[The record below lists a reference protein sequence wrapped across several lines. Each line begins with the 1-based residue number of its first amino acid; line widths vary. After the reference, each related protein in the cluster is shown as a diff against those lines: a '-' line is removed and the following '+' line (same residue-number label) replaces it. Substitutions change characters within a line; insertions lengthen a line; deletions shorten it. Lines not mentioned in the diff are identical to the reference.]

1 MSDINENGSAP
12 MSDRPKRVGIREVAA
27 AAGVS
32 VTTVSHVLNNT
43 PNAQVRTE
51 TRERVVATAKRL
63 GYRPS
68 RLARGL
74 RTRRTQ
80 TLGLVGDS
88 VATTP
93 YAGQMIRG
101 AQQAAQERGR
111 SIVLFNTEADPGE
124 EDRDLRTL
132 LGYEVEGIIYA
143 TMYHRTVS
151 IPKILEGV
159 PLVLLDAESPDSR
172 VPSVVPDEVQG
183 GCTATA
189 ELIDHGHRRV
199 GFVTNVDDIPATS
212 GRLEGYR
219 KALHAAK
226 IRFDPKLVVSDESE
240 AWGGYRAARELLERP
255 NRPTALFAFNDR
267 MAMGAY
273 RAAAQLGL
281 RIPDDL
287 SIIGFDDQ
295 QLITR
300 GLYPE
305 LTSVALPHYDMGY
318 WAAATLCDRLDG
330 ESSEAEP
337 PATPLLMGCP
347 LTRRDS
353 VRPPSDA

>member
-1 MSDINENGSAP
+1 

-43 PNAQVRTE
+43 PNTQVRAE
-51 TRERVVATAKRL
+51 TRERVVATAKKL

-88 VATTP
+88 IATTP

-111 SIVLFNTEADPGE
+111 SIVLFNTEADPAE
-124 EDRDLRTL
+124 EDRDLRSL

-143 TMYHRTVS
+143 TMYHRVVS
-151 IPKILEGV
+151 VPPILEGV
-159 PLVLLDAESPDSR
+159 PLVLLDAESSDTDA
-172 VPSVVPDEVQG
+172 PSVVPDEVRG
-183 GCTATA
+183 GSTATE
-189 ELIDHGHRRV
+189 ELIVHGHERI
-199 GFVTNVDDIPATS
+199 GFITNVDDVPATS
-212 GRLEGYR
+212 GRLEGYQG
-219 KALHAAK
+219 ALRAANIK
-226 IRFDPKLVVSDESE
+226 FDPALVVSDESE
-240 AWGGYRAARELLERP
+240 TWGGYRAARQLLDRP
-255 NRPTALFAFNDR
+255 DRPTALFAYNDR

-273 RAAAQLGL
+273 RAAAELGL
-281 RIPDDL
+281 HIPVDL
-287 SIIGFDDQ
+287 SIVGFDDQ
-295 QLITR
+295 ELITR

-318 WAAATLCDRLDG
+318 WSAATLCDLLDE
-330 ESSEAEP
+330 ESAEVRG
-337 PATPLLMGCP
+337 TRPLLMECP
-347 LTRRDS
+347 LVRRDS
-353 VRPPSDA
+353 VQPPGETP

>member
-1 MSDINENGSAP
+1 

-32 VTTVSHVLNNT
+32 VTTVSHVLNDT
-43 PNAQVRTE
+43 PNTQVRAE
-51 TRERVVATAKRL
+51 TRDRVIKTAKDL

-88 VATTP
+88 IATTP

-111 SIVLFNTEADPGE
+111 SIVLFNTEADPTE

-143 TMYHRTVS
+143 TMYHRVVS
-151 IPKILEGV
+151 IPSILEDV
-159 PLVLLDAESPDSR
+159 PMVLLDAESSDTDA
-172 VPSVVPDEVQG
+172 PSVVPDEERG
-183 GCTATA
+183 GRTATE
-189 ELIDHGHRRV
+189 ELLANGHRRI
-199 GFVTNVDDIPATS
+199 GFITNVDDIPATS
-212 GRLEGYR
+212 GRMAGYR
-219 KALHAAK
+219 EALRVAGVE
-226 IRFDPKLVVSDESE
+226 FDPDLVVADESE
-240 AWGGYRAARELLERP
+240 TWGGYAAACRLLKRP
-255 NRPTALFAFNDR
+255 DRPSALFCFNDR

-273 RAAAQLGL
+273 RAAAELGV

-287 SIIGFDDQ
+287 SIVGFDDQ

-300 GLYPE
+300 GLFPE
-305 LTSVALPHYDMGY
+305 LTSVALPHYQMGY
-318 WAAATLCDRLDG
+318 WSAATLCDLLD
-330 ESSEAEP
+330 EETSEGQQP
-337 PATPLLMGCP
+337 SPLLMECP
-347 LTRRDS
+347 LVRRDS
-353 VRPPSDA
+353 VQPPGGTP

>member
-1 MSDINENGSAP
+1 

-43 PNAQVRTE
+43 PNTQVRAAP
-51 TRERVVATAKRL
+51 RARVVATAKKL

-88 VATTP
+88 IATTP

-111 SIVLFNTEADPGE
+111 SIVLFNTEADPAE

-143 TMYHRTVS
+143 TMYHRVVS
-151 IPKILEGV
+151 VPSILEGV
-159 PLVLLDAESPDSR
+159 PLVLLDAESKESEA
-172 VPSVVPDEVQG
+172 PSVVPDEVG
-183 GCTATA
+183 GGRTATE
-189 ELIDHGHRRV
+189 ELLAHGHRRI
-199 GFVTNVDDIPATS
+199 GFLTNVDDIPATS

-219 KALHAAK
+219 KALRAAK
-226 IRFDPKLVVSDESE
+226 IKFDPALVVADESE
-240 AWGGYRAARELLERP
+240 TWGGYRAARELLDRP
-255 NRPTALFAFNDR
+255 NRPTALFAYNDR

-273 RAAAQLGL
+273 RAAAELGL
-281 RIPDDL
+281 RIPTDV
-287 SIIGFDDQ
+287 SIVGFDDQ

-305 LTSVALPHYDMGY
+305 LTSVALPHYAMGY
-318 WAAATLCDRLDG
+318 WAAATLCDQLDR
-330 ESSEAEP
+330 ESSESDAP
-337 PATPLLMGCP
+337 PGPATPLLMECP
-347 LTRRDS
+347 LVRRHS
-353 VRPPSDA
+353 VRPRSDA

>member
-1 MSDINENGSAP
+1 
-12 MSDRPKRVGIREVAA
+12 MSDRPKRTGIREVAA

-43 PNAQVRTE
+43 PNTQVRTE

-88 VATTP
+88 IATTP

-111 SIVLFNTEADPGE
+111 SIVLFNTEADPSE

-143 TMYHRTVS
+143 TMYHRVVS
-151 IPKILEGV
+151 IPSILEDV
-159 PLVLLDAESPDSR
+159 PLVLLDAESPGSDA
-172 VPSVVPDEVQG
+172 PSVVPDEVQG
-183 GCTATA
+183 GCTATQ

-199 GFVTNVDDIPATS
+199 GFITNVDDVPATS

-219 KALHAAK
+219 KALRAAK
-226 IRFDPKLVVSDESE
+226 IRVDATLVVSNESE
-240 AWGGYRAARELLERP
+240 TWGGYRAARQLLERES
-255 NRPTALFAFNDR
+255 RPTALFAYNDR

-273 RAAAQLGL
+273 RAAAELGL
-281 RIPDDL
+281 RIPADL
-287 SIIGFDDQ
+287 SIVGFDDQ

-305 LTSVALPHYDMGY
+305 LTSVSLPHYAMGY
-318 WAAATLCDRLDG
+318 WAAANLCDRLDSA
-330 ESSEAEP
+330 SSESESPAA
-337 PATPLLMGCP
+337 PATPLLMECP
-347 LTRRDS
+347 LVRRDS
-353 VRPPSDA
+353 VQAPAGE

>member
-1 MSDINENGSAP
+1 

-32 VTTVSHVLNNT
+32 VTTVSHVLNDT
-43 PNAQVRTE
+43 PNTQVRAE
-51 TRERVVATAKRL
+51 TRERVIATAKTL

-88 VATTP
+88 IATTP

-111 SIVLFNTEADPGE
+111 SIVLFNTEADPAE

-143 TMYHRTVS
+143 TMYHRVVS
-151 IPKILEGV
+151 VPSILEDV
-159 PLVLLDAESPDSR
+159 PLVLLDAESPESNA
-172 VPSVVPDEVQG
+172 PSVFPNEVQG
-183 GCTATA
+183 GCTATE
-189 ELIDHGHRRV
+189 ELIGHGHRRV
-199 GFVTNVDDIPATS
+199 GFLTNVDDVPATS

-219 KALHAAK
+219 KALDAAG
-226 IRFDPKLVVSDESE
+226 IEFDPALVVSDESE
-240 AWGGYRAARELLERP
+240 TWGGYRAARELLDRP
-255 NRPTALFAFNDR
+255 DRPTALFAYNDR

-273 RAAAQLGL
+273 RAAAELGM
-281 RIPDDL
+281 RIPGDL
-287 SIIGFDDQ
+287 SIVGFDDQ

-318 WAAATLCDRLDG
+318 WAAATLCELLDDQF
-330 ESSEAEP
+330 SDSEPRPGPVA
-337 PATPLLMGCP
+337 PLLMQCP
-347 LTRRDS
+347 LVRRDS
-353 VRPPSDA
+353 VQPPPEM